1 MKCNNT
7 TVPESF
13 PVQIRL
19 ICISFKLFFLSWPVL
34 YMQIIGFMV
43 KGMNFT
49 WSGDSEAMLPHLF
62 ARPSKLDM
70 V

>member
-1 MKCNNT
+1 MVSVS
-7 TVPESF
+7 VPESF

-19 ICISFKLFFLSWPVL
+19 ICISFKHFFLSWPVL

-49 WSGDSEAMLPHLF
+49 LSGDSEAMLPHLF

>member
-13 PVQIRL
+13 PVQTRL
-19 ICISFKLFFLSWPVL
+19 ICISFKLYFLSWPVL